1 MASGFAGQPPEV
13 AAKRCAVYPANFC
26 PLLFCGELAE
36 FSGDFGEAI

>member
-1 MASGFAGQPPEV
+1 VIASLGSPWLGLAN
-13 AAKRCAVYPANFC
+13 RHYAVYPANLC